1 MGIIVERALA
11 ATFVVVGLYL
21 ILKNPDADKTL
32 LGGLS
37 NGYNNAVKALQGR

>member
-1 MGIIVERALA
+1 MGIIVERAMA

-21 ILKNPDADKTL
+21 ILKNPAADKTL

-37 NGYNNAVKALQGR
+37 NAYNNGVKALQGR